1 VKRSKQSGGGQAQ
14 LQVAREGREH
24 DPVGDAS
31 DADVQADRKHRDSQQ
46 DE

>member
-1 VKRSKQSGGGQAQ
+1 
-14 LQVAREGREH
+14 LQVAREGWEG
-24 DPVGDAS
+24 DPVGNAC